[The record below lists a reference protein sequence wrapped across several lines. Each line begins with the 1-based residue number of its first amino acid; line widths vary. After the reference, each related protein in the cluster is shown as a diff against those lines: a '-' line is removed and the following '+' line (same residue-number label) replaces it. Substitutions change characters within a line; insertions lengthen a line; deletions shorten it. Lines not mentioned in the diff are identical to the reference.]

1 MLRRSPLSGAAC
13 VYGAARG
20 TRIALNAG
28 HENDTIV
35 EKLGCGNSKN
45 NGMAIASFPPV
56 NPCEKC
62 SVSALP
68 GAAASAEA
76 ARLSFST
83 RCRVLR
89 EIDSLYSI
97 SGALALGGDFSAAMA
112 ALYAQLAQAT
122 GLANG
127 LLAIVDR
134 EHGELV
140 ADERAG
146 VGPRTG
152 ERIAVKLGQGLLG
165 QIAASGES
173 LLVERTGPET
183 PETFNV
189 LDRLQR
195 GPETAGQAWLA
206 VPIRHGQ
213 EVLGTLSFF
222 CPSAER
228 EVLEAELQFLGL
240 IAGQVGLAVRFRQ
253 LSKERLDSL
262 RRENERLQDQIK
274 KSFVPDDMIGRSSAM
289 RMVYFHVD
297 QVADSKTTVLIR
309 GETGVGKE
317 RIAQAIWQG
326 GARSKRPFV
335 RVNCAALPESIIESE
350 LFGHEKGAFTGAL
363 SLRKGRFELADTG
376 TLFLDEIGEVSPSIQ
391 AKLLRVLQ
399 EGSFERV
406 GGTQTLKVDVRVI
419 TATNR
424 NLEQMIEAAKFRV
437 DLYYRI
443 NVFPIYVPPLRERR
457 SDILELADYFLEKYS
472 RQNGKEIVRISTP
485 AIDMLM
491 AYHWPGNVRELENVI
506 ERAVLLSQD
515 GVVHGFHLPPTL
527 QTGEASGTAPKGTLQ
542 EAVDAMEHEMIAEAL
557 KSNRGVMAK
566 AARQLGLTERTMGLR
581 VRKHGIDPERFKTED
596 APAVATPPAASS

>member
-1 MLRRSPLSGAAC
+1 M
-13 VYGAARG
+13 
-20 TRIALNAG
+20 
-28 HENDTIV
+28 
-35 EKLGCGNSKN
+35 
-45 NGMAIASFPPV
+45 
-56 NPCEKC
+56 
-62 SVSALP
+62 
-68 GAAASAEA
+68 
-76 ARLSFST
+76 
-83 RCRVLR
+83 
-89 EIDSLYSI
+89 
-97 SGALALGGDFSAAMA
+97 ALGGDFSTAMS
-112 ALYAQLAQAT
+112 ALYSQLEQAT
-122 GLANG
+122 GMYAG

-146 VGPRTG
+146 AEPRTG
-152 ERIAVKLGQGLLG
+152 ERVAVKLGEGMLG
-165 QIAASGES
+165 RVAATGEP
-173 LLVERTGPET
+173 LLVVQIGPELS
-183 PETFNV
+183 EQLGA
-189 LDRLQR
+189 LDRIQCGL
-195 GPETAGQAWLA
+195 ETAALAWLA
-206 VPIRHGQ
+206 VPIGHGQ
-213 EVLGTLSFF
+213 EVLGTLSFL
-222 CPSAER
+222 CPPAER
-228 EVLEAELQFLGL
+228 EVLDAELQFLGL

-253 LSKERLDSL
+253 QSKERLDTL
-262 RRENERLQDQIK
+262 LRENERLQEQIK
-274 KSFVPDDMIGRSSAM
+274 KSFIPDDMIGRSSAM
-289 RMVYFHVD
+289 RLVYFHVE

-317 RIAQAIWQG
+317 RIAQAICQG

-424 NLEQMIEAAKFRV
+424 NLEQMIEEGKFRI

-472 RQNGKEIVRISTP
+472 RQNNKPVVRISTP

-527 QTGEASGTAPKGTLQ
+527 QTAEASGTTSKGTLQ
-542 EAVDAMEHEMIAEAL
+542 EAVDGIEREMISEAL
-557 KSNRGVMAK
+557 KSNRGIMAK

-581 VRKHGIDPERFKTED
+581 VRKHQIDPERFRSG
-596 APAVATPPAASS
+596 APNAP

>member
-1 MLRRSPLSGAAC
+1 
-13 VYGAARG
+13 
-20 TRIALNAG
+20 
-28 HENDTIV
+28 
-35 EKLGCGNSKN
+35 
-45 NGMAIASFPPV
+45 V
-56 NPCEKC
+56 NTCEKC

-97 SGALALGGDFSAAMA
+97 SSALALGGDFKAAMS

-122 GLANG
+122 GLSAG

-140 ADERAG
+140 ADKWAGAAARA
-146 VGPRTG
+146 G
-152 ERIAVKLGQGLLG
+152 ERIAVKLGEGLLG
-165 QIAASGES
+165 QLAVSGEP
-173 LLVERTGPET
+173 LLVEQIAPELPGRLNT
-183 PETFNV
+183 
-189 LDRLQR
+189 LDRLQH
-195 GPETAGQAWLA
+195 GPETIGQAWLA

-213 EVLGTLSFF
+213 EVLGTLSFC
-222 CPSAER
+222 CPAAER
-228 EVLEAELQFLGL
+228 EVLDAELQFLGL

-253 LSKERLDSL
+253 LSKERFDSL
-262 RRENERLQDQIK
+262 RRENERLQEQIK
-274 KSFVPDDMIGRSSAM
+274 KSFIPDGMIGRSSAM

-317 RIAQAIWQG
+317 RIAQAIYQG
-326 GARSKRPFV
+326 GVRSGKPFV

-363 SLRKGRFELADTG
+363 ALRKGRFELADTG
-376 TLFLDEIGEVSPSIQ
+376 TLFLDEIGEVSPAIQ

-424 NLEQMIEAAKFRV
+424 NLEEMIEANKFRV

-472 RQNGKEIVRISTP
+472 QQNNKSILRISTP

-527 QTGEASGTAPKGTLQ
+527 QTGEASGTTPKGTLQ
-542 EAVDAMEHEMIAEAL
+542 EAVDALEREMIAEAL
-557 KSNRGVMAK
+557 KASRGVMAK

-581 VRKHGIDPERFKTED
+581 TRKHAIDAERFRTDVPDK
-596 APAVATPPAASS
+596 P